1 MTSPNRQALL
11 DALRVSLSSEERKTV
26 VIDGFRPA
34 AVLVPVILAARGL
47 EFLLT
52 KRTEDVETHKGQI
65 SFPGGVAD
73 EGDRSPVATA
83 LRETE
88 EELGI
93 GPSYVEV
100 LGTLDDMPTPTG
112 FVITPVVGLL
122 GTFPP
127 LAPNPAEV
135 AEAFTVP
142 WEVFLDPANGRSEVR
157 EFRGEQREIW
167 FYDTGRHVV
176 WGATAMI
183 IHAILTRLGLVRA
196 GS

>member
-1 MTSPNRQALL
+1 MISLTPHALR
-11 DALRVSLSSEERKTV
+11 DALRRSFPPETRTSVAIEGL
-26 VIDGFRPA
+26 RPA
-34 AVLVPVILAARGL
+34 AVLVPVIPRDRGF

-65 SFPGGVAD
+65 SFPGGMAD
-73 EGDRSPVATA
+73 EGDRSPAATA

-93 GPSYVEV
+93 PPSLIEV
-100 LGTLDDMPTPTG
+100 IGVLDDLPTPTG

-122 GTFPP
+122 KTLPP

-142 WEVFLDPANGRSEVR
+142 WEVFLDPANARMEIR
-157 EFRGEQREIW
+157 EFRGGRREIW
-167 FYDTGRHVV
+167 FYDTGGHVV

-183 IHAILTRLGLVRA
+183 IHAVLARLGLL
-196 GS
+196 

>member
-1 MTSPNRQALL
+1 MESPHRQTL
-11 DALRVSLSSEERKTV
+11 DDLRVSFSAKERRTIAV
-26 VIDGFRPA
+26 EGFRPA
-34 AVLVPVILAARGL
+34 AVLVPVIATAAGM

-65 SFPGGVAD
+65 SFPGGMR
-73 EGDRSPVATA
+73 DREDASPEATA

-93 GPSYVEV
+93 APSRIDV
-100 LGTLDDMPTPTG
+100 LGLLDDIATPTG

-122 GTFPP
+122 TELPP

-135 AEAFTVP
+135 AETFTVP
-142 WEVFLDPANGRSEVR
+142 WKVFLDPANGRTEARV
-157 EFRGEQREIW
+157 FMGERRTIW

-176 WGATAMI
+176 WGATASI
-183 IHAILTRLGLVRA
+183 IHALLSRLKLF
-196 GS
+196 